1 MSNQPDAHNLLVT
14 ARQLLLDELVPVLD
28 EQHRYAALMIANA
41 IGIAAREITSQAAE
55 DDIGKALD
63 AFLAGVGAGGEYW
76 SVSPEAA
83 LAQLI
88 RHRKIPADGK
98 SGEALT
104 DLLMHLTCGKLRIS
118 NPKFLN
124 AN

>member
-41 IGIAAREITSQAAE
+41 IGIAAREIAPPVAE
-55 DDIGKALD
+55 DDIDKALD
-63 AFLAGVGAGGEYW
+63 AFLAGVGADGEYS
-76 SVSPEAA
+76 SVSAEAA

-88 RHRKIPADGK
+88 RNRKIPADAK

-104 DLLMHLTCGKLRIS
+104 DLLMHLTRSKLRIS

>member
-41 IGIAAREITSQAAE
+41 IGIAAREIAPPVAE

-63 AFLAGVGAGGEYW
+63 AFLAGVGADGEYS
-76 SVSPEAA
+76 SVSAEAA

-88 RHRKIPADGK
+88 RHRKIPADRK

-104 DLLMHLTCGKLRIS
+104 DFLMHLTRSKLRIS

-124 AN
+124 EN

>member
-1 MSNQPDAHNLLVT
+1 M
-14 ARQLLLDELVPVLD
+14 
-28 EQHRYAALMIANA
+28 
-41 IGIAAREITSQAAE
+41 AE

-63 AFLAGVGAGGEYW
+63 SFLAGMGAGGEYS

-104 DLLMHLTCGKLRIS
+104 DLLMDLTRSKLRIS

>member
-41 IGIAAREITSQAAE
+41 IGIATREIRSPVAE
-55 DDIGKALD
+55 QDISKALD
-63 AFLAGVGAGGEYW
+63 SFLAGLGADGEYP
-76 SVSPEAA
+76 SVSAEAT

-88 RHRKIPADGK
+88 RHRKIPADGQ
-98 SGEALT
+98 SGTALT
-104 DLLMHLTCGKLRIS
+104 NLLLHLTRSKLRIS

>member
-41 IGIAAREITSQAAE
+41 IGIAAREIRAPEAE
-55 DDIGKALD
+55 EDIGKALN
-63 AFLAGVGAGGEYW
+63 AFLAELGAGGEYPPA
-76 SVSPEAA
+76 SAEVA

-88 RHRKIPADGK
+88 RHRKMPADAQ
-98 SGEALT
+98 SSEALT
-104 DLLMHLTCGKLRIS
+104 DLLLQLTRSKLRIS